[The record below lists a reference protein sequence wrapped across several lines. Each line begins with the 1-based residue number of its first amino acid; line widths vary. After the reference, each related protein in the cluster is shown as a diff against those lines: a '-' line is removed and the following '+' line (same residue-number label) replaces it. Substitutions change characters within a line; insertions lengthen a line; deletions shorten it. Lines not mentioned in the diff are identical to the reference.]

1 MSAPATFMILCN
13 LSAMAPDTIVVAVVA
28 KDSWNRKVTKV
39 EPCSAPEESTNLGEV
54 NWGYPIES

>member
-1 MSAPATFMILCN
+1 MILCN

-54 NWGYPIES
+54 H